1 MWQSMKPANYIV
13 LHDITS
19 MVVTLPS
26 LKKKVKITANLA
38 ILRNGQYCEL
48 QFSKVLLS
56 VKWDN
61 VTSDCWVFLNTYFN
75 NKSYTYDKLGL

>member
-1 MWQSMKPANYIV
+1 MKPANYIV

-56 VKWDN
+56 VK
-61 VTSDCWVFLNTYFN
+61 
-75 NKSYTYDKLGL
+75 